1 MEDKIHPRWVRRA
14 KVINRYQTSDRTI
27 ERWIKVGAFPAPKVI
42 GVNTHRFDEN
52 ELDEY
57 DANPEGWKARNKKPG
72 EAAA

>member
-1 MEDKIHPRWVRRA
+1 MENRIPRWAPRA
-14 KVINRYQTSDRTI
+14 TVVKRYKTSDRTI
-27 ERWIKVGAFPAPKVI
+27 DRWVKAGAFPAPKVI

-57 DANPEGWKARNKKPG
+57 DRDPEGWKVRNRKQG